1 MYRAIT
7 RCPFEKELKA
17 KGLNVVRVGD
27 AVKSG
32 TIANAVH
39 SAYNTAIKL

>member
-1 MYRAIT
+1 
-7 RCPFEKELKA
+7 
-17 KGLNVVRVGD
+17 VRVGD

-39 SAYNTAIKL
+39 SAYDAVLKI